1 MSEKTFRPMLTYSD
15 ECHHAAA
22 DSAIE
27 VLQELTAQYVYGV
40 TATPKRGDGKEKINE
55 FDPGMDCTG
64 CLMLRDFSPYC

>member
-1 MSEKTFRPMLTYSD
+1 MLTYSD

-40 TATPKRGDGKEKINE
+40 TATPKRGDGKWQLE
-55 FDPGMDCTG
+55 GMYNL
-64 CLMLRDFSPYC
+64 CLQNAYIPHETAMK